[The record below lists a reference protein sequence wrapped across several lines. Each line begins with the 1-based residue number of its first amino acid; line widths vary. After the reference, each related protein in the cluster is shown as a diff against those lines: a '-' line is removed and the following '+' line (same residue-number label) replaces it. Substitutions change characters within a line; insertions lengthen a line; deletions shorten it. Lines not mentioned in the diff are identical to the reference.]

1 MFRTYNGIRFF
12 RVFLTL
18 WITYA
23 AYTMVRRP
31 LTVAR
36 ADIQRET
43 GFTSAETSLVDTMF
57 VFSYALGQFFYGR
70 LKGRCGN
77 KEMLLRGILLSSAA
91 LAILGISSRLPAFCV
106 AWAINGIAQAAGWA
120 TCISII
126 NVWVFPKERGRV
138 MGWWSTNMA
147 AGGVIGNAFA
157 AFLIGRGL
165 SWRTAVEAEVG
176 LLLAVGGVVLLA
188 LVEHPNA
195 VGFPSVQQVEGGV
208 EFANLSFDC
217 NSAPL
222 SKDGEMYM
230 NSPRSTNSS
239 LEEKMNFRHK
249 DYDDHEE
256 PFSPTFLN
264 IIQLPGLCGI
274 CASYFLYQ
282 LVRYGFMFWLPYF
295 AVHELNYTT
304 EFAGYVTCAFD
315 VGGVVGI
322 VASGYF
328 SDWMFHGVGRTR
340 VILLLTVGM
349 VLGSCCLA
357 VFSRH
362 FVENALFF
370 MVAVTF
376 VGFFAFAIDSLV
388 SGSFL
393 LDHLEHIKM
402 VKQAGAISGV
412 VGGVGSA
419 GSTFQG
425 VFTAVLISRSWP
437 TLFYGFGVAG
447 ALAGASL
454 IRPLRSEL
462 LRARKRSVV
471 F

>member
-165 SWRTAVEAEVG
+165 SWRTVLRLKWGFFWQSVEWCCWH
-176 LLLAVGGVVLLA
+176 LLSTQMR
-188 LVEHPNA
+188 LV
-195 VGFPSVQQVEGGV
+195 
-208 EFANLSFDC
+208 
-217 NSAPL
+217 
-222 SKDGEMYM
+222 
-230 NSPRSTNSS
+230 SPRCSRLREVWN
-239 LEEKMNFRHK
+239 
-249 DYDDHEE
+249 
-256 PFSPTFLN
+256 
-264 IIQLPGLCGI
+264 LPI
-274 CASYFLYQ
+274 C
-282 LVRYGFMFWLPYF
+282 R
-295 AVHELNYTT
+295 
-304 EFAGYVTCAFD
+304 
-315 VGGVVGI
+315 
-322 VASGYF
+322 
-328 SDWMFHGVGRTR
+328 
-340 VILLLTVGM
+340 
-349 VLGSCCLA
+349 
-357 VFSRH
+357 
-362 FVENALFF
+362 
-370 MVAVTF
+370 
-376 VGFFAFAIDSLV
+376 
-388 SGSFL
+388 
-393 LDHLEHIKM
+393 
-402 VKQAGAISGV
+402 
-412 VGGVGSA
+412 
-419 GSTFQG
+419 
-425 VFTAVLISRSWP
+425 LI
-437 TLFYGFGVAG
+437 A
-447 ALAGASL
+447 
-454 IRPLRSEL
+454 IRPL
-462 LRARKRSVV
+462 
-471 F
+471 